1 MATNPQIEAAKII
14 ADALYELAEAQR
26 ELAGMFQSPQMYGYK
41 NIAETIEEM
50 NYYQNKEVREEEDR
64 AFRERMKQKENQ
76 K

>member
-14 ADALYELAEAQR
+14 ADALYELAEATKD
-26 ELAGMFQSPQMYGYK
+26 LAGMFQSSHMAGYK
-41 NIAETIEEM
+41 NIAETLEEI